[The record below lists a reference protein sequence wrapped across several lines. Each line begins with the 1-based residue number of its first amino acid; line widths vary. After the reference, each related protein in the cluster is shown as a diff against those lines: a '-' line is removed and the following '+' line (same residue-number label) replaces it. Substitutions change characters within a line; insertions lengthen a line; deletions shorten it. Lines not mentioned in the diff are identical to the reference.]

1 MTLQKENF
9 AHWKKEMKGEFFI
22 SPYIKGLLIKC
33 HICEANGLGIY
44 SLSAISILLV
54 HWYLIGVESNYW
66 QSIQIHGKFCFDKSH
81 KLWKYI
87 FKLYFIRCEQKTPL
101 VSCASGQLR
110 ATSVMIQPD
119 NLDLVMWRR
128 YDCDYDWIGVVR
140 IGGGQFRY
148 VRNSSSYYYC
158 ILGIRS
164 AWANKVAR
172 QLI

>member
-66 QSIQIHGKFCFDKSH
+66 KPIQIHGKFCFDKSH

-87 FKLYFIRCEQKTPL
+87 FKIYFIRCEQKTPL
-101 VSCASGQLR
+101 VSCAMCIEPSL
-110 ATSVMIQPD
+110 ATSVIQSD

-128 YDCDYDWIGVVR
+128 YDCCTLNW
-140 IGGGQFRY
+140 
-148 VRNSSSYYYC
+148 SSQNRW
-158 ILGIRS
+158 RS
-164 AWANKVAR
+164 
-172 QLI
+172 I